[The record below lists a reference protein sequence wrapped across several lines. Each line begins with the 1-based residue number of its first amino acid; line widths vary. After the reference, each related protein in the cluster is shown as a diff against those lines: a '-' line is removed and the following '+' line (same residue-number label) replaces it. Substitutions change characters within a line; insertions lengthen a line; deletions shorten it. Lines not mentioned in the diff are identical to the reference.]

1 MFLIFSV
8 FTSVFTPEEAAYPK
22 SPKPNVASAFVP
34 PPCLS
39 VVIGVLIVWYSAALI
54 CFFVF

>member
-1 MFLIFSV
+1 MVVLQYLASCVLIFSV
-8 FTSVFTPEEAAYPK
+8 FTSVFTPEEAAYPN

-39 VVIGVLIVWYSAALI
+39 VVIGV
-54 CFFVF
+54 